1 MKDVSFV
8 FAFGAINSLLV
19 NQVAIKVAT
28 IIQIRAY
35 LLFNLL
41 AKITLH
47 KINFKNLSQI
57 TFPLV

>member
-35 LLFNLL
+35 LLFQFASQNH
-41 AKITLH
+41 IT
-47 KINFKNLSQI
+47 
-57 TFPLV
+57 